1 MNSVKALLG
10 VVAGIAAGAA
20 LGILFAPDKGTNTR
34 KKISQGGNDYVDEL
48 GGKFNEFIDGMSK
61 KFDTL
66 MEETKLV
73 AENGQAKAELA
84 IADVATSVN
93 SKAKEVIK

>member
-34 KKISQGGNDYVDEL
+34 KKISQSGNDYADGL
-48 GGKFNEFIDGMSK
+48 GDKFNELIESMSK

-66 MEETKLV
+66 MDETKLV